1 MNSSLTPKGMESRTW
16 NGVEIQR
23 RPSDGYV
30 NATAMCKAY
39 GKLFN
44 DYRRLDRTT
53 QYIAAL
59 ERSMAETDCGAAVTG
74 FPVTGKPDLVQT
86 IQGGL
91 PHLQGTW
98 VHPRIAVD
106 LARWLHPEFAV
117 MMDGWFLESFTPK
130 IAADATPA
138 PAPLPKRPRQREVW
152 EVGGPGVVVPGGAL
166 LSAQL
171 TVVLDAYT
179 AHMEAEH
186 EMLRFP
192 ECRPF
197 RSPRAATKRFLE
209 WFATTHGKICHGQ
222 LALSSTGLPVA
233 SVAAPS
239 RPPAPSRPAPAVPGP
254 APRPSR
260 YHQALQAPFA
270 PQSPPAQAP
279 QHDGYR
285 PGDLITGP
293 DLSHLLGLEP
303 KTINKW
309 AADRSIGA
317 ERDGWRLIGRGKLSA
332 GKQCAVYPPGCASW
346 LFQKL

>member
-91 PHLQGTW
+91 SHLQGTW

-130 IAADATPA
+130 LSANPA
-138 PAPLPKRPRQREVW
+138 PATATLPKPQQEKPVYM
-152 EVGGPGVVVPGGAL
+152 VGGPGVSVPGAE
-166 LSAQL
+166 AFTAPL
-171 TVVLDAYT
+171 TEILDAYT
-179 AHMEAEH
+179 SEKEAEYEALPRH
-186 EMLRFP
+186 ERL
-192 ECRPF
+192 RPF
-197 RSPRAATKRFLE
+197 RSPRFTTKTFLE
-209 WFATTHGKICHGQ
+209 WFVANHGQ
-222 LALSSTGLPVA
+222 LVLSPSPVGIPFRA
-233 SVAAPS
+233 VAAPP
-239 RPPAPSRPAPAVPGP
+239 RPPAPPAPAPQP
-254 APRPSR
+254 PRD
-260 YHQALQAPFA
+260 HQALARPHHPDQRF
-270 PQSPPAQAP
+270 Q
-279 QHDGYR
+279 

-293 DLSHLLGLEP
+293 ELAHLLGITAGTL
-303 KTINKW
+303 NHW
-309 AADRSIGA
+309 AAEHNIGS

-332 GKQCAVYPPGCASW
+332 GKLCSTYPPGCASW
-346 LFQKL
+346 LFMKL